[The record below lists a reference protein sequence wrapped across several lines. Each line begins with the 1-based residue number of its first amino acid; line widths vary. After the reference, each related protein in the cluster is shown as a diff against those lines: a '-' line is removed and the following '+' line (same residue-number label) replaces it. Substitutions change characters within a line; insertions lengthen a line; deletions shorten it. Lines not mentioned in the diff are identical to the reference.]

1 MDLRGKSYVG
11 LKLQTFA
18 YFVYNASCAV
28 SRCLGRFLLSV
39 FLDAF
44 PFDLTLSFT
53 SISPQFDGVRLR
65 VENFPRIQ
73 WAIFVASRSRVRT
86 LCFICRR
93 HDPVDSCFDEVRKAF
108 KTLGVEISGFIFA
121 WISRPQAN

>member
-18 YFVYNASCAV
+18 YFVYNASFAV
-28 SRCLGRFLLSV
+28 ARCLGRFLLSV

-44 PFDLTLSFT
+44 PFDLTLPIT

-65 VENFPRIQ
+65 LETFPRIQ
-73 WAIFVASRSRVRT
+73 WANFCCGPFPGFEP
-86 LCFICRR
+86 CFIGRR
-93 HDPVDSCFDEVRKAF
+93 HDPVDSHFDEVRKAF
-108 KTLGVEISGFIFA
+108 KTLGI
-121 WISRPQAN
+121 

>member
-1 MDLRGKSYVG
+1 MG

-44 PFDLTLSFT
+44 LFDLTLSIT
-53 SISPQFDGVRLR
+53 SSISPQFDGVRLR

-73 WAIFVASRSRVRT
+73 WAIFVASRSGVRT
-86 LCFICRR
+86 LCFIGRR
-93 HDPVDSCFDEVRKAF
+93 HDQVDSRSDEVRKAF
-108 KTLGVEISGFIFA
+108 KTLGV
-121 WISRPQAN
+121 

>member
-1 MDLRGKSYVG
+1 MG

-28 SRCLGRFLLSV
+28 SRYLGRFLLSV

-44 PFDLTLSFT
+44 LFDLTLSST

-65 VENFPRIQ
+65 LENFPRIQ
-73 WAIFVASRSRVRT
+73 
-86 LCFICRR
+86 
-93 HDPVDSCFDEVRKAF
+93 
-108 KTLGVEISGFIFA
+108 
-121 WISRPQAN
+121 